1 MYYEIDICIQRV
13 IFEGI
18 DILRLRF
25 IFKLCG
31 IDIIK
36 PNSGYKCVL
45 SVSVAFLVSTKYM
58 TIGTPRRKGLFA
70 YGVWVQSIKTVKLWG
85 QDLLVT
91 TCS

>member
-1 MYYEIDICIQRV
+1 MFYKIDICIQRV

-25 IFKLCG
+25 IVKLCG
-31 IDIIK
+31 IDVTK

-58 TIGTPRRKGLFA
+58 KIVTPGRKGLFA
-70 YGVWVQSIKTVKLWG
+70 YGVWIQSIKTEKLWG

-91 TCS
+91 PYC

>member
-1 MYYEIDICIQRV
+1 MFYKIDICIQRV

-25 IFKLCG
+25 IVKLCG
-31 IDIIK
+31 IDVTK

-58 TIGTPRRKGLFA
+58 KIVTPGRKGLFA
-70 YGVWVQSIKTVKLWG
+70 YGVWIQSMKTEKLWG

-91 TCS
+91 PYC